1 MWSAVL
7 GFSNEAD
14 RKYSFYL
21 QLTIFTTP
29 FFRWPGKEKKKK
41 KKDNLIFQK
50 VITQNIHNI
59 FITTYFKIK
68 NMPCR
73 KTQNKRR
80 KTEKQTAE
88 QAF

>member
-29 FFRWPGKEKKKK
+29 FFRWPGKKKKK
-41 KKDNLIFQK
+41 A
-50 VITQNIHNI
+50 
-59 FITTYFKIK
+59 FKYQSELC
-68 NMPCR
+68 NMFTCLALFCFPL
-73 KTQNKRR
+73 KLN
-80 KTEKQTAE
+80 
-88 QAF
+88 

>member
-29 FFRWPGKEKKKK
+29 FFRWPGKKKKK
-41 KKDNLIFQK
+41 RKHLNIK
-50 VITQNIHNI
+50 VSFVICLHVL
-59 FITTYFKIK
+59 
-68 NMPCR
+68 PCSASPS
-73 KTQNKRR
+73 N
-80 KTEKQTAE
+80 
-88 QAF
+88 